1 MIYVTYPLQLGNQ
14 ESDDSEILLILYWIF
29 TIDID
34 FFSLFI
40 FSGMKKQN
48 FSFVQQAFF

>member
-1 MIYVTYPLQLGNQ
+1 MIYVT
-14 ESDDSEILLILYWIF
+14 DDSEILLILYWIF
-29 TIDID
+29 TIYID
-34 FFSLFI
+34 FFLSCFI